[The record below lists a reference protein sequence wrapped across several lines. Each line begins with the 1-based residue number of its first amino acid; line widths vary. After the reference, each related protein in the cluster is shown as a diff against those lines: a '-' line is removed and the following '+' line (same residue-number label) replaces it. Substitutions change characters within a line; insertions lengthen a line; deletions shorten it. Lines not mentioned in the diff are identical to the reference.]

1 MTRQLAANL
10 VSLSSFGGR
19 NFTSAGAV
27 ALCAVA
33 LCAVALC
40 VQTPFFLVLK

>member
-33 LCAVALC
+33 LC